1 MTLLTYREA
10 AIEIEP
16 GEDVLSALLRAEID
30 APHSCR
36 SGVCQSCMHRAVEG
50 KPPPAAQQ
58 GLSEAQKALGYF
70 LACVCV
76 PDRPLTVVPAQEA
89 EARSDAV
96 VRSIDRLSG
105 EVVRL
110 RLEHDAD
117 FAYRPGQ
124 FLELIARDGLGRHYS
139 IASLPEEDPFVELH
153 IRLHAGGRMSQF
165 LAEELAPGSRLHIA
179 GPLGTC
185 IYEGV
190 DRDQPMALI
199 GSGTGLAPLLGVLRD
214 ALRRGHRGLIRLYHG
229 ARERE
234 GLYLHD
240 HLEALTETHANLSYF
255 ARVLGDVGPQGGDVA
270 TAALEREDALP
281 QTAFFL
287 CGGEKLVGRLRRDLY
302 LKGASLKQ
310 IRSDTFLAFGPGR

>member
-1 MTLLTYREA
+1 MTRLTYCEA

-36 SGVCQSCMHRAVEG
+36 SGVCQSCMHRVVDG
-50 KPPPAAQQ
+50 KPPAASQE
-58 GLSEAQKALGYF
+58 GLSDAQKALGYF

-76 PDRPLTVVPAQEA
+76 PNTPLAIVPAQEA

-96 VRSIDRLSG
+96 VLSIDRLSG

-110 RLEHDAD
+110 RLEHDAGFD
-117 FAYRPGQ
+117 YRPGQ
-124 FLELIARDGLGRHYS
+124 FLELITKDGLGRHYS
-139 IASLPEEDPFVELH
+139 IASHPEEDPYVELH

-165 LAEELAPGSRLHIA
+165 IAEELAPGSRLHIA

-190 DRDQPMALI
+190 DSDQPMALI

-214 ALRRGHRGLIRLYHG
+214 ALRRGHRGPIRLYHG

-240 HLEALTETHANLSYF
+240 HLEALTQRHANLSYVP
-255 ARVLGDVGPQGGDVA
+255 RILGDLSPQGGDVA
-270 TAALEREDALP
+270 AAALEQEDALS

-287 CGGEKLVGRLRRDLY
+287 CGGEKLVARLKRDLY

-310 IRSDTFLAFGPGR
+310 MRSDTFLPSGAPR